1 MRECARRIL
10 VVEDDED
17 IRESLREVLEGE
29 GYVTSA
35 AENGRAAL
43 DDLLR
48 GVQPCV
54 ILLDLMMPVMN
65 GAEFLDI
72 LRRDPRLRH
81 IPVIVVSA
89 RLGGPAPVGT
99 QGFLRKPL
107 DLDTLFAAVARHC
120 PADVG

>member
-1 MRECARRIL
+1 MSQCARRIL

-17 IRESLREVLEGE
+17 IRESLREVLEAE
-29 GYVTSA
+29 GYTTCA

-43 DDLLR
+43 DAMLH
-48 GVQPCV
+48 GEKPCV

-65 GAEFLDI
+65 GAEFLGI
-72 LRRDPRLRH
+72 IRRDPRLRN

-89 RLGGPAPVGT
+89 GLGAPAPAGT

-107 DLDTLFAAVARHC
+107 DLDTLFAALARHC
-120 PADVG
+120 PADIG